1 MRKEILTCWLGRCLA
16 LMGGLVLVTS
26 VSSEAAVRLPGL
38 ISDHMV
44 IQRDRPVKIWGWAN
58 PGENVSVTVGDQR
71 KETAANGEGK
81 WAVLLDPLPA
91 GEGKTLTIKGDNE
104 VVISDVL
111 VGEVWLGAGQSNM
124 EWPVGKTREAA
135 AVAQDAAQAQI
146 RVFSV
151 PNTPAHEPRDDVGGK
166 WVVATPETVGAF
178 PAVAYEFGRDLQKT
192 LQVPM
197 GIITASIGGTPAESW
212 SSLEALSRHAD
223 FKATADAQRAEMGGF
238 EENNA
243 KFLRDLAAWEVENGS
258 DTSTKLNKSGDT
270 STNLYKT
277 LPPPEGPDNITLPA
291 SWEQAGLTSG
301 GAVWF
306 SKRFDLKE
314 EGIGKE
320 FLINTGNVGYG
331 VRAFLNGKELEQ
343 VPNARPMY
351 CLTPRLFVVPAGLAR
366 AKDNELSLRIFT
378 HTGLGQYGYTLQ
390 DMWFPIVSPEAGNEW
405 HRLVEFSLPPIDP
418 AKKAQ
423 LPVSPSPAP
432 QLTATYN
439 FNGLINP
446 LTSYNLRGVIWYQGE
461 SNVERAGDYARLLG
475 DLIGDWRAR
484 WQQPDMPFY
493 FVQLPNF
500 GGWPTPHVW
509 ARLREAQSQVAA
521 TVPGTGLVVAIEQG
535 DSQDIHPTNKAEV
548 ARRLANLALQKTY
561 GHTGAASPAYQ
572 SIEVEGSRIRLKFS
586 HPENLAAESKETL
599 KQFTIAGSDQKFVSA
614 SAVFDGKDVV
624 VSSRLVP
631 NPVAVRYAWS
641 NDPVGCNL
649 RSVNGEPVSPFRTD
663 QWNER
668 R

>member
-1 MRKEILTCWLGRCLA
+1 MLTRWLGPSLA
-16 LMGGLVLVTS
+16 LVGGLILVS
-26 VSSEAAVRLPGL
+26 AASSEAAVRLPAL

-44 IQRDRPVKIWGWAN
+44 LQRDRSVKIWGWAN
-58 PGENVSVTVGDQR
+58 PGENVAVTLGDQR
-71 KETAANGEGK
+71 KETVTSDEGK
-81 WAVLLDPLPA
+81 WEVLLDPLPA

-111 VGEVWLGAGQSNM
+111 IGEVWLGAGQSNM

-135 AVAQDAAQAQI
+135 TVAQDAAQAQI

-151 PNTPAHEPRDDVGGK
+151 ANTPAHEPRDDVGGK
-166 WVVATPETVGAF
+166 WVIATPETVGAF
-178 PAVAYEFGRDLQKT
+178 PAVAYEFGRGLQKT
-192 LQVPM
+192 LHLPV

-243 KFLRDLAAWEVENGS
+243 RFLRDLAAWEVENGS
-258 DTSTKLNKSGDT
+258 DTSTKLNK
-270 STNLYKT
+270 T
-277 LPPPEGPDNITLPA
+277 LPPPDGPEWQDITLPS
-291 SWEQAGLTSG
+291 SWEKAGLISG

-306 SKRFDLKE
+306 SKRFDLRE
-314 EGIGKE
+314 AAIGKE
-320 FLINTGNVGYG
+320 FLINAGNISYG

-351 CLTPRLFVVPAGLAR
+351 CLTPRLFIVPAGVAR
-366 AKDNELSLRIFT
+366 AKDNVLSLRIFT
-378 HTGLGQYGYTLQ
+378 HTGVGQYGYTLQ

-405 HRLVEFSLPPIDP
+405 RRQVEFSLPPIDP

-446 LTSYNLRGVIWYQGE
+446 LTSYTLRGVVWYQGE

-475 DLIGDWRAR
+475 DLIADWRAR
-484 WQQPDMPFY
+484 WQQPEMPFY

-500 GGWPTPHVW
+500 GGWPTPQVW
-509 ARLREAQSQVAA
+509 ARMREAQSQVAA
-521 TVPGTGLVVAIEQG
+521 TVPGAGMVVAIDQG

-548 ARRLANLALQKTY
+548 ARRLANLALRKTY
-561 GHTGAASPAYQ
+561 GQAGAASPAYQ
-572 SIEVEGSRIRLKFS
+572 SMEVKGSRIRLKFS
-586 HPENLAAESKETL
+586 HPENLATASKEPL
-599 KQFTIAGSDQKFVSA
+599 KQFMIAGSDQKFVSA
-614 SAVFDGKDVV
+614 AAVIDGKDVV

-649 RSVNGEPVSPFRTD
+649 RSANGEPVSPFRTD
-663 QWNER
+663 QWNESR
-668 R
+668 

>member
-1 MRKEILTCWLGRCLA
+1 M
-16 LMGGLVLVTS
+16 
-26 VSSEAAVRLPGL
+26 RLPAL

-44 IQRDRPVKIWGWAN
+44 LQRDQPARIWGWAN
-58 PGENVSVTVGDQR
+58 PGESVAVTLGDQR
-71 KETAANGEGK
+71 KETAADTAGK

-104 VVISDVL
+104 IVISDVL
-111 VGEVWLGAGQSNM
+111 IGEVWLGAGQSNM

-135 AVAQDAAQAQI
+135 EVTQDAAQAQI

-151 PNTPAHEPRDDVGGK
+151 ANTPAHEPRDDVAGK
-166 WVVATPETVGAF
+166 WVVATPETVGTF

-192 LQVPM
+192 LRVPV

-212 SSLEALSRHAD
+212 SSLEALSRHED
-223 FKATADAQRAEMGGF
+223 FKATAEAQRAEMGGF

-243 KFLRDLAAWEVENGS
+243 KFLRDLAAWEAENG
-258 DTSTKLNKSGDT
+258 GDT
-270 STNLYKT
+270 TTKHNQT
-277 LPPPEGPDNITLPA
+277 LPPPDGPEWQDITLPA
-291 SWEQAGLTSG
+291 TWEKAGLTSG

-306 SKRFDLKE
+306 SKRFDLKA

-320 FLINTGNVGYG
+320 FLINTGNVSYG

-351 CLTPRLFVVPAGLAR
+351 CLTPRLFVVSAGLAR
-366 AKDNELSLRIFT
+366 TKDNVLSLRVFT
-378 HTGLGQYGYTLQ
+378 HTGLGQYGYSLH
-390 DMWFPIVSPEAGNEW
+390 DMWFPITASETGNEW
-405 HRLVEFSLPPIDP
+405 RRVVEFSLPPIDA

-446 LTSYNLRGVIWYQGE
+446 LTPYTLRGVVWYQGE

-475 DLIGDWRAR
+475 DLIKDWRGR
-484 WQQPDMPFY
+484 WQQPEMPFY

-500 GGWPTPHVW
+500 GGWPTPQVW

-521 TVPGTGLVVAIEQG
+521 TVPGTGLVVAIDQG
-535 DSQDIHPTNKAEV
+535 DSQDVHPINKAEV
-548 ARRLANLALQKTY
+548 ARRLAQLALQKTY
-561 GHTGAASPAYQ
+561 GQAGAANPAYQ
-572 SIEVEGSRIRLKFS
+572 SMEVEGARVRLKFS
-586 HPENLAAESKETL
+586 HPENLGTESKEPL
-599 KQFTIAGSDQKFVSA
+599 KQFMIAGGDQKFVSA

-649 RSVNGEPVSPFRTD
+649 RSAKGEPVSPFRTD
-663 QWNER
+663 QWNESR
-668 R
+668 